1 MIDGMGGRESIRSM
15 PIFEYPRGFEIMKQT
30 HFDWLKKMIDTHQP
44 DALFLDPFYKLTSVL
59 DIKDP
64 KNAMPLLRKF
74 EELRS
79 SYKDLLIW
87 LSHHDK
93 KLNGQES
100 GWDSA
105 YGPMIYYA
113 DMDFEIKLSKQGEK
127 FSLDFLS
134 NDVPVDPIIIERHPT
149 TLVHKFV
156 GSEDELIWN
165 RIMVILREGGEMQV
179 DSKNED
185 TVTIKKLLDEEKD
198 EKISPNKIRIV
209 LNERATRGDVNRNRR
224 GRVPGVSCNV
234 NLYSLR

>member
-1 MIDGMGGRESIRSM
+1 MIDIHE
-15 PIFEYPRGFEIMKQT
+15 PE
-30 HFDWLKKMIDTHQP
+30 
-44 DALFLDPFYKLTSVL
+44 ALFLDPFYKLTSVL

-79 SYKDLLIW
+79 LYKDLLIW

-113 DMDFEIKLSKQGEK
+113 DMDFEIKLTKQGEK

-134 NDVPVDPIIIERHPT
+134 NDVPVDPIIIERNPR

-156 GSEDELIWN
+156 GSEDELIWD
-165 RIMVILREGGEMQV
+165 RIMLIMRDRGEMQV
-179 DSKNED
+179 ESKNEE
-185 TVTIKKLLDEEKD
+185 TVTIKMLMDEEKG
-198 EKISPNKIRIV
+198 SLVSASRIREV
-209 LNERATRGDVNRNRR
+209 VNERATRGDVHRNKR
-224 GRVPGVSCNV
+224 GRVHGVSCNV
-234 NLYSLR
+234 NLYSLK